1 MLKEVSFRFRAT
13 GNKEWRTSGFREFLP
28 GDSER
33 FLTRNLS
40 FHLAIPV
47 FLDLS
52 SKPVDVN
59 ATEGSDVV
67 FNCKAHAKPKAIV
80 EWMRN
85 GEILDR
91 KLIFVILQYD
101 RYLCRV

>member
-1 MLKEVSFRFRAT
+1 M
-13 GNKEWRTSGFREFLP
+13 
-28 GDSER
+28 
-33 FLTRNLS
+33 
-40 FHLAIPV
+40 
-47 FLDLS
+47 
-52 SKPVDVN
+52 DVN

-91 KLIFVILQYD
+91 KLILVILQYD

>member
-1 MLKEVSFRFRAT
+1 M
-13 GNKEWRTSGFREFLP
+13 
-28 GDSER
+28 
-33 FLTRNLS
+33 
-40 FHLAIPV
+40 
-47 FLDLS
+47 
-52 SKPVDVN
+52 DVN

-91 KLIFVILQYD
+91 KLILVILQYD
-101 RYLCRV
+101 RYLCRVFTQLRAATFVGVNRLKCP